1 MVFLIC
7 DDKNH
12 FYLDS
17 LKITLYLIYH
27 QILMY
32 KIIYAMLVLSTIQQ
46 SMQSQTVEPS
56 VAIIKNTLQIEIES
70 SYSIQKVGSEKTT
83 SWSIP
88 NTLFRYGLL
97 NGLELQV
104 NIPIIKEQLWEN
116 DHLKQSLNKLDNIQV
131 GFSVDLW
138 KEKKLLPEAS
148 IMFRA
153 ILPTENKFVLN
164 NIGEIVSLNLA
175 NRISEKLS
183 LNYNLGYVNETD
195 HSSSSFYIVNISYL
209 TTSKLHFFIE
219 NFGDFHHKK
228 IMSHNLNIGGG
239 YNFTDKLIVD
249 ISVNNGINQNIFYV
263 GGRVTWILNT
273 HKN

>member
-1 MVFLIC
+1 MC
-7 DDKNH
+7 G
-12 FYLDS
+12 
-17 LKITLYLIYH
+17 
-27 QILMY
+27 
-32 KIIYAMLVLSTIQQ
+32 
-46 SMQSQTVEPS
+46 SQE
-56 VAIIKNTLQIEIES
+56 
-70 SYSIQKVGSEKTT
+70 KVGSEKTT